1 MFKSKNTS
9 TPEQAFMKL
18 KQYCGYQERCHQ
30 EVKEKLYSLGLKKID
45 VERLISLLIEENYL
59 NEERFA
65 RLFAGGHFRQKQWGK
80 QKIIYALRQK
90 KLSEYTIKLG
100 LKEIQPIEYEKIAHK
115 LMETKWELLKK
126 EPYRNR
132 EAKTTA
138 FMLQRGFEQPLIQSL
153 YPKIRLETH
162 D

>member
-1 MFKSKNTS
+1 
-9 TPEQAFMKL
+9 MKL

-30 EVKEKLYSLGLKKID
+30 DVKEKLYRLGLYKAE

-90 KLSEYTIKLG
+90 KLSEFNIKTG
-100 LKEIQPIEYEKIAHK
+100 LKEIDPAEYESVALK
-115 LMETKWELLKK
+115 LVKTKWNTLKK
-126 EPYRNR
+126 EQYLNR
-132 EAKTTA
+132 TAKTTA
-138 FMLQRGFEQPLIQSL
+138 FLLQRGFEPPLVQSL
-153 YPKIRLETH
+153 LAKIRLETN